1 LQFSLIR
8 QLLLELQR
16 HLLPCKAHCQISV
29 FTADIFLLAT
39 TLRSL
44 LFGTLVAVYVSGSSA
59 LALPESL
66 LGYVSLCSGA
76 TTSLELDFKDIVSD
90 FSAVGESTV
99 LPSVEVLDFVWFF
112 YYAFLCKAN
121 FHYFDNGMF
130 CSY

>member
-1 LQFSLIR
+1 LQSSLSNFCFYSRHFPLGNYLALSVVWYFSW
-8 QLLLELQR
+8 
-16 HLLPCKAHCQISV
+16 
-29 FTADIFLLAT
+29 
-39 TLRSL
+39 
-44 LFGTLVAVYVSGSSA
+44 SSA